1 MENVYQR
8 SLLARVPFWVAAAAL
23 LPLVS
28 LRGSAQTATPPPQT
42 LQQASTTVL
51 KYCATCH
58 SARLHTAGLV
68 LDQEAI
74 DQAPANAERWEKVI
88 RKLEAKSMPP
98 PGVPRPDAATY
109 EALKGYLATEL
120 DRAAA
125 ANPNPG
131 KLPLLHRLTRTEYQ
145 NAVRDLLALDA
156 LPKEMEYSMLLPQDN
171 AMSGFDN
178 IADLLFVSPTSME
191 SYLGAA
197 EKISRLAMGDP
208 SAPVMFNTYRMPD
221 EQPQTARVDD
231 GLPYGTR
238 GGLAIKSDFPQDGEY
253 AVKVTFAGSSDQDQ
267 KLEITVDGERVRL
280 ETIAVGGRGGRGGRG
295 GAAGAGGAAQGS
307 RAAQVS
313 AQVDD
318 DTDPGYG
325 RGGRGP
331 VEVRIPVKAGPRLI
345 GVAFLERNEVRDEQV
360 LRPRMRGIGPAL
372 AVGIVTVSGPYNA
385 KGPGDTPTRQRI
397 FVCRP
402 ASVTEE
408 APCARRI
415 LSTLARR
422 AYRRRVTDEDVQSLM
437 PFYTAGRAEGG
448 FDLGIQ
454 RALQRLLMSP
464 QFLFR
469 MEHDPPNAVPGSS
482 HPVTDLE
489 LASRLSFF
497 LWSSIPDDELLN
509 LASQEKLRQPG
520 VLEQQVRRMLADPR
534 SSSLVTNFA
543 EQWLYLRDIEAKR
556 PNEILFPDFD
566 ESLRAAFREE
576 TDLFLDSVLRGNV
589 SVLELLS
596 ANYTFVNERLA
607 KHYGIPNI
615 HGPEFHRVTFP
626 PGSPRGGL
634 LGQGSLLTI
643 TSYANRTSPVNRGKW
658 VLENLLSAPPPPP
671 PPNVP
676 ALKTEGN
683 ETGKTLTMR
692 QAMLQH
698 RANPV
703 CASCH
708 ARMDPIGFAMEN
720 FDPVGRWRDRDA
732 GNPIDA
738 SGAFPDGQK
747 FDGMAGLK
755 AELLSH
761 PEEFVSTVS
770 EKLLMYGLGRNVQ
783 YFDRPAIR
791 AIVAEGARNNYTFAS
806 LVLGVVKSAPFEM
819 RQTQAATDTKS
830 PETKSVAR

>member
-1 MENVYQR
+1 MRNVCRR
-8 SLLARVPFWVAAAAL
+8 SLLAGLPFWVAAAGL
-23 LPLVS
+23 LS
-28 LRGSAQTATPPPQT
+28 LTSQRGSAQTGTPPPQPS
-42 LQQASTTVL
+42 QQASATVA

-58 SARLHTAGLV
+58 SARIHTAGLV
-68 LDQEAI
+68 LDQQAV
-74 DQAPANAERWEKVI
+74 DQVPANAERWEKVI
-88 RKLEAKSMPP
+88 RKLEARSMPP
-98 PGVPRPDAATY
+98 PGAPRPDGATY
-109 EALKGYLATEL
+109 EVLRGYLETEL

-131 KLPLLHRLTRTEYQ
+131 KLPLLHRLSRTEYQ

-178 IADLLFVSPTSME
+178 VADLLFVSPTAME

-221 EQPQTARVDD
+221 EQPQTVRVDD

-238 GGLAIKSDFPQDGEY
+238 GGLAIKSDVPLDGEY
-253 AVKVTFAGSSDQDQ
+253 ALKVTFAGSSDQDE
-267 KLEITVDGERVRL
+267 KLEISVDGERVRL
-280 ETIAVGGRGGRGGRG
+280 ETISVGGGRGGRGGRG
-295 GAAGAGGAAQGS
+295 GGGASGRGQQGGAPADDDSDPGAGRRQG
-307 RAAQVS
+307 QL
-313 AQVDD
+313 D
-318 DTDPGYG
+318 
-325 RGGRGP
+325 
-331 VEVRIPVKAGPRLI
+331 VRIPVKAGPRLI
-345 GVAFLERNEVRDEQV
+345 GVTFLERNEVRDEQV

-372 AVGIVTVSGPYNA
+372 AVGTVTLSGPYNA

-402 ASVTEE
+402 ASAAEE
-408 APCARRI
+408 EPCARRI
-415 LSTLARR
+415 LSTLERR
-422 AYRRRVTDEDVQSLM
+422 AFRRPVTDTDVRNLM
-437 PFYTAGRAEGG
+437 PFYTAGRVEGG

-469 MEHDPPNAVPGSS
+469 IEHDPANAAPGSS

-497 LWSSIPDDELLN
+497 FWSSIPDDELLN
-509 LASQEKLRQPG
+509 LAGQGKLRQPG
-520 VLEQQVRRMLADPR
+520 VLEQQVRRMMADPR

-566 ESLRAAFREE
+566 ESLRAAFRQE
-576 TDLFLDSVLRGNV
+576 TDLFLDSVLRGNA

-683 ETGKTLTMR
+683 DTGKTLTMR
-692 QAMLQH
+692 EAMVQH
-698 RANPV
+698 RVNPT

-738 SGAFPDGQK
+738 SGLFPDGVK

-755 AELLSH
+755 SALLSH
-761 PEEFVSTVS
+761 PAEFVSTVT

-783 YFDRPAIR
+783 YFDQPAVR
-791 AIVAEGARNNYTFAS
+791 AIVKEGARNNYTFAS
-806 LVLGVVKSAPFEM
+806 LVLGVVKSAPFQM
-819 RQTQAATDTKS
+819 RETQPAM
-830 PETKSVAR
+830 ETKTAER